1 MDKKPHIVIIG
12 GGFAGVAAAKICAKA
27 DVNVTLLDKRN
38 HHVFQPLLYQVA
50 TATLSPAQISYPI
63 RMMFRKKKNVTVLL
77 ANVEKVDVA
86 NKQLS
91 LKRSKRIIEYDYL
104 IVAGGARHSYF
115 GNPEWEK
122 YAWGLKTN
130 RDALKIRERLLYSL
144 EKAERTTIL
153 EKRQR
158 FSTFVIVG
166 GGPTGVEMAGAI
178 AEMTQKTIVNDF
190 NRFDTRDSKVIL
202 IEGADRLLG
211 RYPKNL
217 SEQAY
222 IDLSQMGVD
231 VRLNQMVKDVS
242 KKGVQVGD
250 EFIETENII
259 WAAGNAASP
268 VMESVTKDRHPM
280 GMANVNLDFSI
291 KEDPNVFCVGDCAY
305 LVDANNKLVPAVAQ
319 GAMQGGTFVG
329 RQIIRDLKG
338 LERQQFCYFDKGKM
352 ATIGHSKAVADIWGI
367 QFSGFLAWIL
377 WSFVHVLFL
386 IDFRS
391 RFGVFLD
398 WIWSY
403 FTHSRSVRLI
413 NQYREKTTDDLG

>member
-1 MDKKPHIVIIG
+1 MIKKPHIVIIG
-12 GGFAGVAAAKICAKA
+12 GGFAGCAAAKICAKA

-63 RMMFRKKKNVTVLL
+63 RMMFRKQKNVTVLL
-77 ANVEKVDVA
+77 GNVEHVDVKK
-86 NKQLS
+86 KQLS
-91 LKRSKRIIEYDYL
+91 LKRSKRIIEFDYL

-115 GNPEWEK
+115 GKPEWEK

-144 EKAERTTIL
+144 EKAERTTS
-153 EKRQR
+153 EKKQRR

-178 AEMTQKTIVNDF
+178 AEMTQKTVVNDF
-190 NRFDTRDSKVIL
+190 KRFDTRQAKVIL
-202 IEGADRLLG
+202 IEGADKLLA

-217 SEQAY
+217 SDQAF
-222 IDLSQMGVD
+222 IDLSKMGVD
-231 VRLNQMVKDVS
+231 IRLNKMVKDVT
-242 KKGVQVGD
+242 KKGVQVD
-250 EFIETENII
+250 DAFIETENII

-268 VMESVTKDRHPM
+268 VLESVTQDRHPM

-305 LVDANNKLVPAVAQ
+305 LVDATGKLVPGVAQ
-319 GAMQGGTFVG
+319 GAMQGGAFVG
-329 RQIIRDLKG
+329 RQILRDLKG
-338 LERQQFCYFDKGKM
+338 QDRQEFCYFDKGKM
-352 ATIGHSKAVADIWGI
+352 ATIGHSKAVADIWGV
-367 QFSGFLAWIL
+367 QFSGFFAWIL
-377 WSFVHVLFL
+377 WSFIHVLFL

-391 RFGVFLD
+391 RFGVFMD

-403 FTHSRSVRLI
+403 FTHNRSVRLI
-413 NQYREKTTDDLG
+413 IQYREKTTDDLG